1 MLALSE
7 HWLYKDE
14 LSFLDSLNDNFSVIS
29 CTSSDNKIKERWK
42 RGQGGVALFLKKTL
56 KVREIQTA
64 SDRLA
69 SVSFKIENINF
80 VIVAVYLP
88 SRNNDLKEYMKTLDT
103 LEQFCVRHKS
113 CGTKLLL
120 LGDFNAHIKEDKLNQ
135 DWNNRD
141 KRLQTFLSKMNLVAV
156 NLSPWCE
163 NPQYTYLSNTGNSIV
178 DYIFVGNDVIECKYS
193 KSPQTT

>member
-14 LSFLDSLNDNFSVIS
+14 LSFLDSLNENFSVIS
-29 CTSSDNKIKERWK
+29 CSSSDNNISEMWK

-69 SVSFKIENINF
+69 SVSFKIANINF

-88 SRNNDLKEYMKTLDT
+88 SRNNDLKEYMCY
-103 LEQFCVRHKS
+103 E
-113 CGTKLLL
+113 
-120 LGDFNAHIKEDKLNQ
+120 
-135 DWNNRD
+135 
-141 KRLQTFLSKMNLVAV
+141 
-156 NLSPWCE
+156 
-163 NPQYTYLSNTGNSIV
+163 Y
-178 DYIFVGNDVIECKYS
+178 
-193 KSPQTT
+193 